1 MKVTVKKPD
10 ILDVLSKVQGL
21 AGRRTNLAI
30 TTNILIRAQG
40 SEIVLTATDL
50 ETGFE
55 GAYPAQVAREGAI
68 AINAKKLFE
77 IVREFPMEE
86 ISLNEVENQWIEIGN
101 GNVEYHIM
109 GMNPE
114 EFPAS
119 PKVDEV
125 DFIEVDSTAFGRMI
139 DQTVIVTGGGDDRRA
154 HITGVLV
161 ELLKTEGGKLFRMVS
176 TDGSRLTTVNHPLPE
191 GALLPEGPGVIVPKK
206 GLSEVGKFLEPTG
219 SVGIGFKSNNFI
231 VKKANETIIVR
242 LLEGEFPQYAE
253 IITKSAEHI
262 PVTLEKGLFIKTLR
276 RMSILSSDN
285 YKGVIFKF
293 EPGSLEV
300 RANNPELGEAKESLQ
315 VDYRGSALE
324 VAFNPRYFM
333 ETLTVVEGDTV
344 RLSLLDSDR
353 PCHVEGGDDET
364 FLCIIM
370 PMRI

>member
-1 MKVTVKKPD
+1 MKLTVKKPD

-30 TTNILIRAQG
+30 TTNVLIRAEG
-40 SEIVLTATDL
+40 SEIILTATDL

-55 GAYPAQVAREGAI
+55 GAYPAQVAREGAV

-77 IVREFPMEE
+77 IIREFPTDE
-86 ISLNEVENQWIEIGN
+86 ISLNEIENQWIEIGN

-119 PKVDEV
+119 PKVEEV
-125 DFIEVDSTAFGRMI
+125 AFIDVDSTALGRMI
-139 DQTVIVTGGGDDRRA
+139 DQTVIVAGGGDDRRA
-154 HITGVLV
+154 HITGVLM
-161 ELLKTEGGKLFRMVS
+161 EMLSDASGPIFRMVS
-176 TDGSRLTTVNHPLPE
+176 TDGSRLTTVNHELPQ
-191 GALLPEGPGVIVPKK
+191 GFVVPEGPGVIVPKK
-206 GLSEVGKFLEPTG
+206 GLSEVGRFLENTG

-242 LLEGEFPQYAE
+242 LLEGEFPQYSD
-253 IITKSAEHI
+253 IIKKSENSV
-262 PVTLEKGLFIKTLR
+262 PVVLEKGLFLKTLR

-293 EPGSLEV
+293 EPGLLEV
-300 RANNPELGEAKESLQ
+300 RANNPELGESKENLP
-315 VDYRGSALE
+315 VEYNGE
-324 VAFNPRYFM
+324 TMEIAFNPRYFM
-333 ETLTVVEGDTV
+333 ETLTVVEGEKI
-344 RLSLLDSDR
+344 RLNLVDADK
-353 PCHVEGGDDET
+353 PCLIEGENSQT